1 MIGKTLQ
8 NHNFRETTQYVLDKE
23 AARLLGGTVMGSD
36 SDTISREFLLSRDL
50 NPGIERPVYH
60 LIDAYSYE
68 DAVTQELSDEF
79 LKDRAIARFAGLVVS
94 AREPELLRRDDKTAY
109 KQQVNAFIEAELY
122 EYQWFCAVHEDTKH
136 RHTHFVASRINL
148 LDGRAI
154 PSWQDHERSQRICR
168 ETEKEYGLQPLK
180 SSYEIE
186 RRSPTRRQ
194 VEAWQKTGVPPV
206 LVVMQDAID
215 QEVIPGRDLEQ
226 LQVALLQ
233 NHGISVRGC
242 DRLSKPGIIFEQD
255 TKGEVVRM
263 SGSQLGRG
271 YTLPALQ
278 RRLEREI
285 EIERP
290 RVEWVTGQAVEPD
303 PLEDILRVQ
312 TEYVHRLVPQIQEIW
327 NRERVGK
334 CQLKTATFGGY
345 QIRLGEEG
353 QLELYHRDR
362 LLMGHSEGKY
372 QGYGLAEPDCM
383 AIKQL
388 NERLRQPDL
397 PQQPNQKTQQQHAT
411 NSKQHATNPIERAH
425 SRSQHLE
432 P

>member
-68 DAVTQELSDEF
+68 DAVIQELSDEF
-79 LKDRAIARFAGLVVS
+79 LKERAIARFAGLVVS
-94 AREPELLRRDDKTAY
+94 ARKPELLRREDKTAY
-109 KQQVNAFIEAELY
+109 KQQVNEFIEMELY

-136 RHTHFVASRINL
+136 LHTHFVASRINL

-154 PSWQDHERSQRICR
+154 STWQDHERSQRICR

-194 VEAWQKTGVPPV
+194 VEAWQKTGIPPV
-206 LVVMQDAID
+206 MVVMQNAID
-215 QEVIPGRDLEQ
+215 QEAIPGHNLEQ
-226 LQVALLQ
+226 LQAALLQ
-233 NHGISVRGC
+233 NHGITLREC
-242 DRLSKPGIIFEQD
+242 DRPSKPGIIFEQAD
-255 TKGEVVRM
+255 TKGEMIRM

-278 RRLEREI
+278 QRLERERDVKRLGVQLI
-285 EIERP
+285 TEGI
-290 RVEWVTGQAVEPD
+290 VELD
-303 PLEDILRVQ
+303 PVEDILRVQ
-312 TEYVHRLVPQIQEIW
+312 NEYVHRLVPQIQAIW
-327 NRERVGK
+327 NREKMGRGK
-334 CQLKTATFGGY
+334 LKAATFEDY

-353 QLELYHRDR
+353 QPELFHRDR
-362 LLMGHSEGKY
+362 LIMGYSEGKY
-372 QGYGLAEPDCM
+372 QSYGLTEQDCT
-383 AIKQL
+383 AIEQFH
-388 NERLRQPDL
+388 ERLCQQAL
-397 PQQPNQKTQQQHAT
+397 PQPLDPEKQKHQESH
-411 NSKQHATNPIERAH
+411 PGERSH

-432 P
+432 L

>member
-1 MIGKTLQ
+1 MIGKILQ

-23 AARLLGGTVMGSD
+23 AARLLGGTVMGAD
-36 SDTISREFLLSRDL
+36 SDTISREFLMSRDL

-68 DAVTQELSDEF
+68 DAVTQDLSDEF
-79 LKDRAIARFAGLVVS
+79 LRDKAIARFAGLVVS

-109 KQQVNAFIEAELY
+109 KQQVNEFIESELY

-154 PSWQDHERSQRICR
+154 PTWQDHERSQRICR

-194 VEAWQKTGVPPV
+194 VEAWQKTRVPPV
-206 LVVMQDAID
+206 MIVMQDAID
-215 QEVIPGRDLEQ
+215 QETVPGRELEQ
-226 LQVALLQ
+226 LQAALLQ
-233 NHGISVRGC
+233 NHGITLRGC
-242 DRLSKPGIIFEQD
+242 DRPSKPGTIFEQVD

-278 RRLEREI
+278 RRLERERDI
-285 EIERP
+285 ELLGTESITEGI
-290 RVEWVTGQAVEPD
+290 VELD
-303 PLEDILRVQ
+303 PVEDILRIQ

-327 NRERVGK
+327 NRERVGRDK
-334 CQLKTATFGGY
+334 LKAATFEDY

-353 QLELYHRDR
+353 QPELYLRDR
-362 LLMGHSEGKY
+362 LLMAYSKGQY
-372 QGYGLAEPDCM
+372 QGYGLTELDCT
-383 AIKQL
+383 AIEQFNARL
-388 NERLRQPDL
+388 HQQALSQPLDPER
-397 PQQPNQKTQQQHAT
+397 QKHQASH
-411 NSKQHATNPIERAH
+411 PVERSH
-425 SRSQHLE
+425 SRARHLE
-432 P
+432 L

>member
-23 AARLLGGTVMGSD
+23 AARLLGGSVMGSD

-50 NPGIERPVYH
+50 NSGIERPVYH
-60 LIDAYSYE
+60 LIDAYSYG

-94 AREPELLRRDDKTAY
+94 ARKPELLRSDDKTAY
-109 KQQVNAFIEAELY
+109 KQQVNEFIETELY

-154 PSWQDHERSQRICR
+154 PTWQDHERSQRICR
-168 ETEKEYGLQPLK
+168 ETEKEYGLQLLK

-194 VEAWQKTGVPPV
+194 VEAWQQTGVPPV
-206 LVVMQDAID
+206 LVVMQNAID
-215 QEVIPGRDLEQ
+215 QEAIPGRDLEQ
-226 LQVALLQ
+226 LQEALLQ
-233 NHGISVRGC
+233 NHSISVRWG
-242 DRLSKPGIIFEQD
+242 DRPSKPGIIFEQVD

-271 YTLPALQ
+271 YTLPGLQ
-278 RRLEREI
+278 RRLERESDI
-285 EIERP
+285 ELLG
-290 RVEWVTGQAVEPD
+290 VESITEGMVEPD
-303 PLEDILRVQ
+303 PLEDILRIQ
-312 TEYVHRLVPQIQEIW
+312 NEYVHRLVPQVQEIW
-327 NRERVGK
+327 NREKVGRDK
-334 CQLKTATFGGY
+334 LKASCSLEDY

-353 QLELYHRDR
+353 QPELFHRDR
-362 LLMGHSEGKY
+362 LLIGYSKGQY
-372 QGYGLAEPDCM
+372 QGYGLTQQDCS
-383 AIKQL
+383 AIEQFHVQ
-388 NERLRQPDL
+388 LRQQAPS
-397 PQQPNQKTQQQHAT
+397 QPLDQEKQ
-411 NSKQHATNPIERAH
+411 KQHSSHPAEKSH

-432 P
+432 L